1 MLYTIYISAHYS
13 RIENMHL
20 LHDASYQWYI
30 AVAQSIEMVHPPHPQ
45 SNLLIF
51 PVGWACMDYVAK
63 QS

>member
-30 AVAQSIEMVHPPHPQ
+30 AVAQSIEVVHPPHPQ
-45 SNLLIF
+45 LNLLINL
-51 PVGWACMDYVAK
+51 VDWACMDYVAK
-63 QS
+63 QT